1 MPSNPTLAARTAR
14 AQQSLLEDNLTMS
27 DRSIRFDPSSDE
39 KLELRLDDAIVELY
53 GLERWSREFS
63 LMTAG
68 YRDPLDPEDGFNP
81 EAPFNLLTIAILAEA
96 KARVFKGTGTSWN
109 RHVHIGGEVRPH
121 TQAAIKVM
129 ARVYAAHGYEV
140 HVRGTPST
148 TPIWYSSFGIFVQG
162 YQSGDNFTASHSP
175 YFKGGWKPLDAD
187 GKQLTDQEPAL
198 IQEVQRIVDGR
209 ETITLAPWRS
219 SGFIFDDFDV
229 DALYVAYQ
237 RSVLGEATIDSI
249 RKAGSK
255 GLRCLACPCGGAMG
269 ATTSRIF
276 HALGIPTGPGGVV
289 DYFFGEEDSRCHGI
303 GELEVQRPDGKKEKQ
318 HFGTDPCK
326 SEVYK
331 NVGAQERL
339 AKGEADLVILW
350 DPDGDRFNI
359 VTPAPRAL
367 AAAASDAG
375 LEAEEFAG
383 SDKCIVYFT
392 PNQLYFMLAAFR
404 IDLLKASGRRAHFD
418 WFVASGFP
426 GCTAISELA
435 QKEKIPMLRV
445 PVGFKNLGDLCRALE
460 VQSSGPKKFRLA
472 TGEEVEV
479 GRNPRA
485 LFLCEESGGANLGG
499 EDQLRS
505 HATGRTIL
513 SLREKDGMQM
523 ALLTLALASRL
534 HETGRSFAE
543 HYIHEVQARGIR
555 FRFAERKDRPLYSEK
570 ILGEKLDEAKA
581 EATRQRDQVMD
592 YFHQLAMDHKAG
604 RLDLEGVRREIL
616 ARATTEAPH
625 LSPLVAARWVE
636 EDGPLFDFTDAR
648 VMVRASGTDAVLRYY
663 AEGHTREVVRSATQL
678 FSGLRLERRTV

>member
-1 MPSNPTLAARTAR
+1 MPSDSTLAATTAR
-14 AQQSLLEDNLTMS
+14 AQQSLLEDNLIMS
-27 DRSIRFDPSSDE
+27 DRAIRFDPSSDE

-96 KARVFKGTGTSWN
+96 KARVFKGSGASWN

-198 IQEVQRIVDGR
+198 IQQVQRIVDAR
-209 ETITLAPWRS
+209 DTITLAPWGS
-219 SGFIFDDFDV
+219 SSIHDDFDV
-229 DALYVAYQ
+229 DAAYVAYQ
-237 RSVLGEATIDSI
+237 RSVLHDETIASI
-249 RKAGSK
+249 RAAGRA

-269 ATTSRIF
+269 ATTARIF

-303 GELEVQRPDGKKEKQ
+303 GEVEVQRPDGKKEKQ

-404 IDLLKASGRRAHFD
+404 IDLLKACGRRAGFD

-435 QKEKIPMLRV
+435 QKEEIPMLRV
-445 PVGFKNLGDLCRALE
+445 PVGFKNLGDLCRSLE
-460 VQSSGPKKFRLA
+460 MQGPGPKSFRLA
-472 TGEEVEV
+472 TGEDVQV

-505 HATGRTIL
+505 HATGRTML

-534 HETGRSFAE
+534 HEAGRSFAE
-543 HYIHEVQARGIR
+543 HYIHEVQSRGIR
-555 FRFAERKDRPLYSEK
+555 FRFAERKDLRLYSEE
-570 ILGEKLDEAKA
+570 ILGEELEQAKA
-581 EATRQRDQVMD
+581 EGAKQRDQVMD
-592 YFHQLAMDHKAG
+592 FFHQLVTHHKQG
-604 RLDLEGVRREIL
+604 KLSLDGVRQEIL
-616 ARATTEAPH
+616 ARATTQAPR
-625 LSPLVAARWVE
+625 LSSLRAAHWVE
-636 EDGPLFDFTDAR
+636 EDGPLFEFEDAR

-663 AEGHTREVVRSATQL
+663 AEGHTRAAVRSATQL
-678 FSGLRLERRTV
+678 FSGLRLG